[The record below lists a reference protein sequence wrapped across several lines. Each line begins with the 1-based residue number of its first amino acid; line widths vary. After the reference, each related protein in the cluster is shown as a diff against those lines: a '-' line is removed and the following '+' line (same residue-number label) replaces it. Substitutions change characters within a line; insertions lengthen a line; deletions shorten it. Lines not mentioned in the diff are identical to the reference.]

1 MAGSIFK
8 EKANYL
14 GFDPTE
20 NDYNAWNFLLEKKMF
35 YKDQKAKEYLKLI
48 QLHDVLGFYEKKR

>member
-20 NDYNAWNFLLEKKMF
+20 NDYNAWNFLLEKK
-35 YKDQKAKEYLKLI
+35 K
-48 QLHDVLGFYEKKR
+48 VL